1 MVIFPFSCIVSATKD
16 SEPGITVTY
25 FEGWWTL
32 HKYLWRK
39 NLCGYIS
46 ILRRDLSPLMLVL
59 PCYLLFFCCCC
70 SRRNRVYIAILVI
83 MSVCCSLVNGFWQG
97 DVERLSIGKKVKQW
111 MFDQVVIYNNND
123 NSDPSHPTLD
133 IVHLR

>member
-1 MVIFPFSCIVSATKD
+1 MYCISYKRLWARNYCNLFWGVVDIAQIFMEKKLVWLYFYSPKRFVSFNA
-16 SEPGITVTY
+16 S
-25 FEGWWTL
+25 L
-32 HKYLWRK
+32 A
-39 NLCGYIS
+39 
-46 ILRRDLSPLMLVL
+46 
-59 PCYLLFFCCCC
+59 LLFAFFCCCC